1 MKHCEQCALQQRSP
15 ASVPL
20 HPWEWP
26 NRPWSRIHIDYAGP
40 LVGKMFLVVIDA
52 HSKWMDVLPVPSAT
66 TSNTISVLRTVFA
79 THGLPDILVSDN
91 GAVFTSG
98 EFGVFLKRNGI
109 RHLTLA
115 PYHPA
120 TNGLAERAVQI
131 FRRAMRKSSPGELT
145 TQIARF
151 LFHYRTTPHTTTGV
165 SPAELLMGRSLRAH
179 LDLMKPAVS
188 TRVCSSQFSQ
198 KVAHDRSS
206 RQREFSPLDK
216 VYVHES
222 GKDSP
227 WILGIVESKP
237 GGLTYE
243 VRLDGDRIIRR
254 HIDQIQSRIV
264 DTTPATEDT
273 LASVLPEIPC
283 TTTPSNNHDR
293 VVAVPPVR

>member
-1 MKHCEQCALQQRSP
+1 
-15 ASVPL
+15 
-20 HPWEWP
+20 
-26 NRPWSRIHIDYAGP
+26 
-40 LVGKMFLVVIDA
+40 MFLVVIDA

-91 GAVFTSG
+91 GAVFTGG

-109 RHLTLA
+109 RHLTSA

-131 FRRAMRKSSPGELT
+131 FKRAMRKSSPGELT
-145 TQIARF
+145 TQTAQF

-165 SPAELLMGRSLRAH
+165 SPAELLMGRSLRTH

-206 RQREFSPLDK
+206 RQRGFSPLDK
-216 VYVHES
+216 VYVRES

-227 WILGIVESKP
+227 WIPGIVESKQ

-243 VRLDGDRIIRR
+243 VRLDGDRIIHH
-254 HIDQIQSRIV
+254 HIDQIQPRLV

-273 LASVLPEIPC
+273 LASDLPEIPC
-283 TTTPSNNHDR
+283 TTTPSNNHDQ
-293 VVAVPPVR
+293 VVVVPPVRRSGRIHHPPDRFM